1 MSSKEAAT
9 ELVEGT
15 VSTDLVPSPVEY
27 FAVIPRDIENIEEP
41 LPLILS
47 LHGGG
52 GSREAL
58 KLQHPNLEKQ
68 VQEGVIPPSVIV
80 MPSVSLGCMYMD
92 FRDRIQNWETFIIGP
107 FLDHLR
113 DKFNTRKDP
122 SGTFISGVSMGGMGS
137 LRIAFKHPDKFG
149 AVAAL
154 EPAIEPITS
163 WKQIRPKHR
172 FYRLD
177 EAFDRVF
184 GNPVDPDHWDA
195 NNPATIAA
203 RSSLKLRAS
212 GLKIY
217 LEAGDADT
225 LWLYEGAEF
234 LHRVLWDQK
243 VRHEY
248 RLYYDADHVGPSL
261 EPRMNAA
268 FEFLGQ
274 QLKEPVQDPS
284 VREIRRQAAIAKQ
297 ALDETDHYGND
308 AHLISKS
315 K

>member
-1 MSSKEAAT
+1 MSSKAAAT

-15 VSTDLVPSPVEY
+15 VSTDLVPSTVEY
-27 FAVIPRDIENIEEP
+27 FAVIPRNIEQIEEP
-41 LPLILS
+41 LPLILN

-52 GSREAL
+52 GNREAL

-68 VQEGVIPPSVIV
+68 VQEGVIPPSVIA

-92 FRDRIQNWETFIIGP
+92 FRDGSQNWESLIVGP
-107 FLDHLR
+107 LLTHLR
-113 DKFNTRKDP
+113 DRFNTRKDA

-137 LRIAFKHPDKFG
+137 LRIAFKHPEIFG

-154 EPAIEPITS
+154 EPAIEPITH
-163 WKQIRPKHR
+163 WAQMRPKHR

-177 EAFDRVF
+177 EAIDRVF
-184 GNPVDPDHWDA
+184 GNPVDPDHWEA
-195 NNPATIAA
+195 NNPATIAT
-203 RSSLKLRAS
+203 RNGRKIRAS

-217 LEAGDADT
+217 IEAGDADT

-234 LHRVLWDQK
+234 LHRVLWEQK
-243 VRHEY
+243 IRHEY

-268 FEFLGQ
+268 FEFLGE
-274 QLKEPVQDPS
+274 QLKEPVQDS
-284 VREIRRQAAIAKQ
+284 AVSEVRRQAAIAKQ
-297 ALDETDHYGND
+297 ALDEADHYGND
-308 AHLISKS
+308 AHLVSKS